1 MYMYVYMCT
10 CMYMYMYVYLHSG
23 DSGQYTAYIHV
34 HAATRLCSTLIL
46 FIHISHEEGSKILNG
61 TSVAMGPW

>member
-1 MYMYVYMCT
+1 MYMYVYMCA

-23 DSGQYTAYIHV
+23 DSGQYTACI
-34 HAATRLCSTLIL
+34 HAATRLCSALIL

-61 TSVAMGPW
+61 TSIAMGPR